1 MSYRNPRLVVDTK
14 LGDAFIDYVKDVEQS
29 IAQTT
34 VNYAQVAK
42 KNREKNFELRKK
54 ISQYESDVNR
64 NLAKIAVK
72 NNVNSQSL
80 ISGTQTIVDKLA
92 QAKMRYNSSSSYYD
106 GMKEDESFI
115 NSTEMF
121 LSVGL
126 EQQLGAVASITDLY
140 NESILNNGMDGK
152 GGSVSASSDPR
163 FQVFAEAQNPN
174 NNIDAS
180 IRYEIVNTESGTDVL
195 LITEGK
201 AIEELNKA
209 EGIEGD
215 SYTISANNSLNQTL
229 ASGASPYN
237 FPQWSLVPSI
247 MGGDV
252 EGVPDLTKSLKEEG
266 VLGRDG
272 NFTDEYVKDYGTYM
286 KSEEVKGYGKVP
298 VIANKRAV
306 DIDAASA
313 MLQTS
318 TNARVN
324 TLLGFKGS
332 EVYDYV
338 RTNSKEVEIDGKT
351 YFSHPPVEGRDE
363 NGNVKR
369 GEEILILEDELAN
382 RNYEK
387 FGKTGYSDDV
397 IKAVQKIGL
406 DDALKRTGALN
417 NPIEKTKTAPQYMQP
432 RPRSE
437 EANLI
442 TDFVRLAS
450 ETINSG
456 KGEQINYSMLD
467 GINGYSI
474 KPETDKDGNVTDPYS
489 LVVYD
494 KLKDKEMQPLNDFK
508 IDLRNESDAENKLLR
523 LFGAGVKGVIE
534 PKEKIEM
541 PPIVSDLTDPV
552 KNFKENISEETFM
565 DSLSDDYLKKMSQ
578 LGIGLEET
586 SIGSDVILMT
596 KPNGQEVE
604 IDLEKK
610 GWKDE
615 FERNMKG
622 AILMSPSYKQ
632 FVSQTKN
639 QEVVTDINEIKEL
652 DLPPISK
659 NKKKDDFYKQLA
671 MSESSGD
678 YRAEIVDDKGRR
690 FVGLYQFGKG
700 RLNDYKEATG
710 ESFTQE
716 EFRLDSDLQDKV
728 ARWHFEG
735 IDKKI
740 NSLGDLTKGYSRNGL
755 MAVAHLGG
763 KQGMVD
769 WLKAKENLLK
779 NEDGSPKEY
788 NPSDSLKTSLDKYY
802 NQFK

>member
-1 MSYRNPRLVVDTK
+1 MSYRNPRLVVDTR
-14 LGDAFIDYVKDVEQS
+14 LGDAFVDYVKDIEQS
-29 IAQTT
+29 ISQTT
-34 VNYAQVAK
+34 VNYAEVAK
-42 KNREKNFELRKK
+42 KNREKNFELIKK
-54 ISQYESDVNR
+54 ANQYKSDISKGV
-64 NLAKIAVK
+64 AKVAVK

-80 ISGTQTIVDKLA
+80 IDGVQSTVDKLA

-106 GMKEDESFI
+106 GMNDDQAFI

-121 LSVGL
+121 LSAGL
-126 EQQLGAVASITDLY
+126 EQQLGATSSIF
-140 NESILNNGMDGK
+140 ESYDKAILDNGMDGK
-152 GGSVSASSDPR
+152 GGAVSSIGMDPK
-163 FQVFAEAQNPN
+163 FQVFIDAQKPN
-174 NNIDAS
+174 NNVDAK
-180 IRYEIVNTESGTDVL
+180 IRYEIVDGDVL
-195 LITEGK
+195 YITEGK

-209 EGIEGD
+209 NGIEGD
-215 SYTISANNSLNQTL
+215 SYTISSKNLLNQTL
-229 ASGASPYN
+229 ADGASPYN
-237 FPQWSLVPSI
+237 YGVFTVIPSM

-252 EGVPDLTKSLKEEG
+252 EGEANMTKSLQEEG

-338 RTNSKEVEIDGKT
+338 RTNCKKVEIDGKT
-351 YFSHPPVEGRDE
+351 YFAHPPVEGRDE

-382 RNYEK
+382 RNYEE
-387 FGKTGYSDDV
+387 FSKTGYSDDV
-397 IKAVQKIGL
+397 INAVQKIGL

-417 NPIEKTKTAPQYMQP
+417 NPIETTKTAPQYMQP

-437 EANLI
+437 EANII

-467 GINGYSI
+467 GINGYSV
-474 KPETDKDGNVTDPYS
+474 KPETDKEGNVTDPYS

-494 KLKDKEMQPLNDFK
+494 KLKDKEMQPLNDFT
-508 IDLRNESDAENKLLR
+508 IDLRDPSDAENKLLR

-615 FERNMKG
+615 FETNMKG

-755 MAVAHLGG
+755 RAVAHLGG

-802 NQFK
+802 NRFK

>member
-34 VNYAQVAK
+34 VNYAEVAK

-54 ISQYESDVNR
+54 ISQYESDIDK

-72 NNVNSQSL
+72 NNVDYQSL
-80 ISGTQTIVDKLA
+80 ISGTQTTVDKLA
-92 QAKMRYNSSSSYYD
+92 QAKMRFNAASSYYD
-106 GMKEDESFI
+106 GMGDDQAFI

-126 EQQLGAVASITDLY
+126 EQQLGATSEIFDAYDKA
-140 NESILNNGMDGK
+140 ILENGMDGIA
-152 GGSVSASSDPR
+152 GAVSANIDPR
-163 FQVFAEAQNPN
+163 FQVVMEAQKAN
-174 NNIDAS
+174 NNIDAKL
-180 IRYEIVNTESGTDVL
+180 RYEIVDGDVL
-195 LITEGK
+195 YIAEGK

-215 SYTISANNSLNQTL
+215 SYTISSKTLLSQTL

-237 FPQWSLVPSI
+237 NGVFSTIPGI
-247 MGGDV
+247 MGGDA
-252 EGVPDLTKSLKEEG
+252 EGIPSITESLKEEG

-286 KSEEVKGYGKVP
+286 KSESIKGYGKVP
-298 VIANKRAV
+298 VIANKRAI

-351 YFSHPPVEGRDE
+351 YFAHPPVEGRDE

-397 IKAVQKIGL
+397 INAVQKIGL

-417 NPIEKTKTAPQYMQP
+417 NPIETTKTAPQYMQP

-437 EANLI
+437 EANII

-474 KPETDKDGNVTDPYS
+474 KPETDKEGNVTDPYS

-508 IDLRNESDAENKLLR
+508 IDLRDGADAENKLLR

-604 IDLEKK
+604 IDLEKD
-610 GWKDE
+610 GWKDV
-615 FERNMKG
+615 FERNMRG

-632 FVSQTKN
+632 FISQPKK
-639 QEVVTDINEIKEL
+639 QEGGEGGKPTL
-652 DLPPISK
+652 DLLSFY
-659 NKKKDDFYKQLA
+659 NKLKQ
-671 MSESSGD
+671 SESSNDTTASRVNKSGERYVGELQFGESRLSD
-678 YRAEIVDDKGRR
+678 YKNATGASFDLDEFQKNPNLQSK
-690 FVGLYQFGKG
+690 VGLWHIGDIDRYIDQLGK
-700 RLNDYKEATG
+700 LA
-710 ESFTQE
+710 
-716 EFRLDSDLQDKV
+716 
-728 ARWHFEG
+728 EG
-735 IDKKI
+735 YD
-740 NSLGDLTKGYSRNGL
+740 RNGL
-755 MAVAHLGG
+755 RAVAHLGG
-763 KQGMVD
+763 KEGMKK
-769 WLKAKENLLK
+769 WLESKGEA
-779 NEDGSPKEY
+779 
-788 NPSDSLKTSLDKYY
+788 NPSDELGTSLTKYY
-802 NQFK
+802 NKFSK

>member
-34 VNYAQVAK
+34 VNYAEVAK

-54 ISQYESDVNR
+54 ISQYESDIDK

-72 NNVNSQSL
+72 NNVDYQSL
-80 ISGTQTIVDKLA
+80 ISGTQTTVDKLA
-92 QAKMRYNSSSSYYD
+92 QAKMRFNAASSYYD
-106 GMKEDESFI
+106 GMGDDQAFI

-126 EQQLGAVASITDLY
+126 EQQLGATSEIFDAYDKA
-140 NESILNNGMDGK
+140 ILENGMDGIA
-152 GGSVSASSDPR
+152 GAVSANIDPR
-163 FQVFAEAQNPN
+163 FQVVMEAQKAN
-174 NNIDAS
+174 NNIDAKL
-180 IRYEIVNTESGTDVL
+180 RYEIVDGDVL
-195 LITEGK
+195 YIAEGK

-215 SYTISANNSLNQTL
+215 SYTISSKTLLSQTL

-237 FPQWSLVPSI
+237 NGVFSTIPGI
-247 MGGDV
+247 MGGDA
-252 EGVPDLTKSLKEEG
+252 EGIPSITESLKEEG

-272 NFTDEYVKDYGTYM
+272 NFTDEYVKDCGTYM
-286 KSEEVKGYGKVP
+286 KSESIKGYGKVP
-298 VIANKRAV
+298 VIANKRAI

-351 YFSHPPVEGRDE
+351 YFAHPPVEGRDE

-397 IKAVQKIGL
+397 INAVQKIGL

-417 NPIEKTKTAPQYMQP
+417 NPIETTKTAPQYMQP

-437 EANLI
+437 EANII

-474 KPETDKDGNVTDPYS
+474 KPETDKEGNVTDPYS

-508 IDLRNESDAENKLLR
+508 IDLRDGADAENKLLR

-604 IDLEKK
+604 IDLEKD
-610 GWKDE
+610 GWKDV
-615 FERNMKG
+615 FERNMRG

-632 FVSQTKN
+632 FISQPKK
-639 QEVVTDINEIKEL
+639 QEGGEGGKPTL
-652 DLPPISK
+652 DLLSFY
-659 NKKKDDFYKQLA
+659 NKLKQ
-671 MSESSGD
+671 SESSNDTTASRVNKSGERYVGELQFGESRLSD
-678 YRAEIVDDKGRR
+678 YKNATGASFDLDEFQKNPNLQSK
-690 FVGLYQFGKG
+690 VGLWHIGDIDRYIDQLGK
-700 RLNDYKEATG
+700 LA
-710 ESFTQE
+710 
-716 EFRLDSDLQDKV
+716 
-728 ARWHFEG
+728 EG
-735 IDKKI
+735 YD
-740 NSLGDLTKGYSRNGL
+740 RNGL
-755 MAVAHLGG
+755 RAVAHLGG
-763 KQGMVD
+763 KEGMKK
-769 WLKAKENLLK
+769 WLESKGEA
-779 NEDGSPKEY
+779 
-788 NPSDSLKTSLDKYY
+788 NPSDELGTSLTKYY
-802 NQFK
+802 NKFSK